1 MTGWTSALLAASTAA
16 ATVVL
21 SGCST
26 SVANAATV
34 LQGAVGTSV
43 VHPDGRTLA
52 GVDGLRLHAGDVVR
66 TGNGGRAALV
76 TQGRVVYVGSDAAV
90 TVINGATEELR
101 HGAAVVDA
109 LHGPGLRLQVA
120 NLVLETS
127 AGTAVRAERSVTVR
141 VGSLAG
147 QATVSSST
155 GRRLTIPPLGQAV
168 VGGDALPAT
177 TTPLQLTDDDGE
189 ARTVPD
195 LVHDDETLNSLAR
208 GIDNTGATT
217 ARVVDAAWP
226 GPLAP
231 APAGTGR
238 SEKVLPAVIAA
249 AGPATGRLQRYAT
262 AVRDRSAGGSWG
274 VVAHLVGVPASG
286 VVAALASFE
295 RHQPGQ
301 APTVRQILAQA
312 AQATTQPRTGGGH
325 QPGNNGNG
333 NGNGGGGHPT
343 PSPSP
348 SPSPSGPVG
357 AVVGTVRDTVGQVL
371 TLLPTPSPTR
381 SSRPVVR
388 VTLPPLP

>member
-1 MTGWTSALLAASTAA
+1 MGQSAHPGRVTGWTSALLAASTAA

-231 APAGTGR
+231 APAGTG
-238 SEKVLPAVIAA
+238 
-249 AGPATGRLQRYAT
+249 
-262 AVRDRSAGGSWG
+262 
-274 VVAHLVGVPASG
+274 
-286 VVAALASFE
+286 
-295 RHQPGQ
+295 
-301 APTVRQILAQA
+301 
-312 AQATTQPRTGGGH
+312 
-325 QPGNNGNG
+325 
-333 NGNGGGGHPT
+333 
-343 PSPSP
+343 
-348 SPSPSGPVG
+348 
-357 AVVGTVRDTVGQVL
+357 
-371 TLLPTPSPTR
+371 
-381 SSRPVVR
+381 
-388 VTLPPLP
+388 